1 MAASPVS
8 YGEMVTALPMDK
20 ELIETVLNKLT
31 NDGISLDETGN
42 KLLPFKTSQVGSLL
56 GKLWG
61 KKSKK

>member
-1 MAASPVS
+1 
-8 YGEMVTALPMDK
+8 MDK